1 MDQGT
6 IETTAKKAAN
16 STVGSVDRAADT
28 RPGKLSADVS
38 NTLEHRLAK
47 EPSNSTMRSALML
60 VAGGALLGSLVMQL
74 SGRKHESL
82 FIGQWVPTILLIALW
97 GQVVKVGETHS

>member
-1 MDQGT
+1 MDQG
-6 IETTAKKAAN
+6 IEATAKKATN

-28 RPGKLSADVS
+28 RPGKLAADVS

-47 EPSNSTMRSALML
+47 EPSNSTMRTVLILA
-60 VAGGALLGSLVMQL
+60 AGGALLGSLAMQL

-82 FIGQWVPTILLIALW
+82 FMGQWVPTILLIALW
-97 GQVVKVGETHS
+97 GQLVKVGDAR